1 MIPYDIINAWG
12 VTHPWITRE
21 QIEQDLLLSRAIC
34 DIYSNRFL
42 SGELIFRGGTAL
54 HKLALS
60 MPYRYSED
68 LDFVRINAGG
78 IGDIMKVLTEVGK
91 QSGFSVSTKM
101 GMYPKLYWRCVAQT
115 GVSIKIKIEINT
127 Y

>member
-1 MIPYDIINAWG
+1 MIPYDVINAWG

-34 DIYSNRFL
+34 EIYSNSFL

-54 HKLALS
+54 HKLVLS
-60 MPYRYSED
+60 TPYRYSED

-78 IGDIMKVLTEVGK
+78 IGYIIKVLTELGK
-91 QSGFSVSTKM
+91 LSGS
-101 GMYPKLYWRCVAQT
+101 Q
-115 GVSIKIKIEINT
+115 
-127 Y
+127 